1 MQKLNKLV
9 YCHYNLKLR
18 NRTRERRARDDP
30 SYCPISLDHIFRE
43 DDPLLPWI
51 AEIED
56 PLLDSDPN
64 FQEEVRDLLDE
75 DMGEAEGAPLGGEG
89 SSAQPQGRPQ
99 VP

>member
-30 SYCPISLDHIFRE
+30 RYCPISLDHIFRE

-64 FQEEVRDLLDE
+64 FQKEVRYLLDE
-75 DMGEAEGAPLGGEG
+75 EMDRQRTPHLE
-89 SSAQPQGRPQ
+89 
-99 VP
+99 